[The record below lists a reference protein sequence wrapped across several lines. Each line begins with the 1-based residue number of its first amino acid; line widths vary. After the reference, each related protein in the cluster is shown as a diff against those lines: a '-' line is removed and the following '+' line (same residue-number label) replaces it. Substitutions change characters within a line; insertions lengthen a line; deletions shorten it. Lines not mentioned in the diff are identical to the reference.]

1 MFIAFDRI
9 AKLKKIMYMNIEKS
23 SLIRHM
29 QPEIFLASLSL
40 LWLQMNAS
48 IMLNIISCNGCCEI
62 FLL

>member
-9 AKLKKIMYMNIEKS
+9 AKLKKIMYMNIKKP

-29 QPEIFLASLSL
+29 QPEICLASLSL

-48 IMLNIISCNGCCEI
+48 IMLNIISCNGFCEI